1 MVNLS
6 TNHVLVQYL
15 LGELPP
21 LEREW
26 VERQYFLDPA
36 VWELLTETER
46 ELIDDYVY
54 GCLPQRERER
64 FEDYF
69 MALPQMRE
77 RVALTML
84 LKNSRMTC

>member
-36 VWELLTETER
+36 VWEMLTETESD
-46 ELIDDYVY
+46 LIDDYVY
-54 GCLPQRERER
+54 GCLPQREGER
-64 FEDYF
+64 FENYF
-69 MALPQMRE
+69 MALPQIRE